1 MRSTVSRR
9 IKNKRNCWWAT
20 PTSPGF
26 RFCHATGGNLLF
38 LEGRRSVVCWPV
50 IFGSFAAVEDAI
62 SHRRRVEAERESTLN
77 GINGKALLCTV
88 RDAAALPVLVFS
100 KETQE
105 KRRPCHPILQESSNR
120 GSAFSRADGLGKLE
134 SFLKCLSI
142 SGPPLPDPSKSTCR
156 LRTGISSNP
165 RRRLSLPGFSVIVFP
180 KTSSLKIKQSP
191 VYIPCCRAL
200 SYTVHNTDGVKTSKE
215 RNGAE

>member
-77 GINGKALLCTV
+77 AA
-88 RDAAALPVLVFS
+88 AAALPVLVFS

-142 SGPPLPDPSKSTCR
+142 SGPPPPFPTRQS
-156 LRTGISSNP
+156 
-165 RRRLSLPGFSVIVFP
+165 RRLGYVPGFPLTLAGDFH
-180 KTSSLKIKQSP
+180 SP
-191 VYIPCCRAL
+191 VSL
-200 SYTVHNTDGVKTSKE
+200 S
-215 RNGAE
+215 

>member
-1 MRSTVSRR
+1 MGRPRDVRERHSMRSTVSRR

-62 SHRRRVEAERESTLN
+62 SHRRRVEAESTLN

-88 RDAAALPVLVFS
+88 RDVAALPVLVFS

-105 KRRPCHPILQESSNR
+105 KRRPCQRAAIAAQPFRERMDLGNLKVFSS
-120 GSAFSRADGLGKLE
+120 A
-134 SFLKCLSI
+134 CLY
-142 SGPPLPDPSKSTCR
+142 PDPPSR
-156 LRTGISSNP
+156 
-165 RRRLSLPGFSVIVFP
+165 
-180 KTSSLKIKQSP
+180 P
-191 VYIPCCRAL
+191 VK
-200 SYTVHNTDGVKTSKE
+200 VDV
-215 RNGAE
+215 

>member
-62 SHRRRVEAERESTLN
+62 SRRRRVEAERESTLN

-142 SGPPLPDPSKSTCR
+142 SGPPLPTRQS
-156 LRTGISSNP
+156 
-165 RRRLSLPGFSVIVFP
+165 RRIGYVPGFPLTLAGDFH
-180 KTSSLKIKQSP
+180 SP
-191 VYIPCCRAL
+191 VSL
-200 SYTVHNTDGVKTSKE
+200 S
-215 RNGAE
+215 